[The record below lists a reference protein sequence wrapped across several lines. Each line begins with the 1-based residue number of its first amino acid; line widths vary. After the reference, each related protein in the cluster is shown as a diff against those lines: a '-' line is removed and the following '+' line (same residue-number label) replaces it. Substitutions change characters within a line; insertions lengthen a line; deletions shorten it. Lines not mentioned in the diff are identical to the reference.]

1 MREVRVNGTLVENS
15 LHGGNVEDAFKKSQG
30 NAVIIERTAKGMKI
44 VKAKRAR
51 GFPLKEI
58 ARFVQ

>member
-1 MREVRVNGTLVENS
+1 MREVRVYGTVVENS
-15 LHGGNVEDAFKKSQG
+15 LHGGNVDQAFKNSHG
-30 NAVIIERTAKGMKI
+30 NAVMYERTAKGVKI